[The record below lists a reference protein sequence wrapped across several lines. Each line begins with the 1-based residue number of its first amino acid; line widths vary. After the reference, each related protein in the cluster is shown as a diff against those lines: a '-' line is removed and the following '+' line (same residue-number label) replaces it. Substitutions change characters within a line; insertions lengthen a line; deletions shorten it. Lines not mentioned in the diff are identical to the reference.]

1 MVITPQLCGEEGSN
15 KLPPRNV
22 LHLLRDHKV
31 GYLHTPKVGWKLTL
45 EIQSPK
51 LRMVIEPKYLPFRRW
66 LYTPII
72 IWKGDWIP
80 RVKKWW
86 SGEPHVP
93 NTPLVFIG
101 TILLTLILYLCK
113 HQAGTSSS
121 VVWIERYQFSTPV
134 SPVTT
139 PFNQYCFSNYSL
151 SEWK

>member
-1 MVITPQLCGEEGSN
+1 MISMDGDHSPALWWRNAPN

-22 LHLLRDHKV
+22 LHLLRGHKV

-51 LRMVIEPKYLPFRRW
+51 LRMVMEPKYLPFRRW

-93 NTPLVFIG
+93 NTPLVFIW

-113 HQAGTSSS
+113 HQAGTS
-121 VVWIERYQFSTPV
+121 WIERSQISTPL

-139 PFNQYCFSNYSL
+139 AFNQYCLSNYSL
-151 SEWK
+151 S